1 MEDEAYDVQTNQEHD
16 CMRHIQTKPIFK
28 VSNCFFRTLKELLRK
43 DD

>member
-28 VSNCFFRTLKELLRK
+28 FPTVFSGL
-43 DD
+43 